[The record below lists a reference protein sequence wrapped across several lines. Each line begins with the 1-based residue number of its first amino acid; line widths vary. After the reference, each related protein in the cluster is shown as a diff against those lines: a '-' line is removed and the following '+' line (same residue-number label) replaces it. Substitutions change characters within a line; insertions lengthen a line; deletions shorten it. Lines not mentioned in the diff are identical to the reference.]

1 MNFTEFLCF
10 DYNRYTGAFSMDAI
24 ASTAFGLHLKD
35 KNKEF
40 IQMADKCLNNSLL
53 RPMIFVISKFFFKK
67 N

>member
-1 MNFTEFLCF
+1 
-10 DYNRYTGAFSMDAI
+10 MDAI

-53 RPMIFVISKFFFKK
+53 RPMIFVISKFLFEKCLK
-67 N
+67 